1 MRTPLIMGNWK
12 MNLLTPEIKDLSESV
27 KKHNLP
33 GVDVVLF
40 PSFGYLSFV
49 AGVCGDSCDS
59 IKVGAQTVNEQD
71 MGAYTGEMSTSMLKD
86 LGCAYVLV
94 GHSERRTLFSETD
107 QIVVK
112 KVKKVVS
119 EGMTAVLCVGETLD
133 QRESLEVE
141 KVLSEQIKCVLNCLT
156 EDEAKLLVIAYEPVW
171 AIGTG
176 LAATSEQ
183 VQDVHAYIRKIVSG
197 FDIELAKTIKI
208 VYGGSL
214 KPSNATEILGLE
226 DVDGGLIGGASLK
239 SDDFAEIIN
248 IALCEKNK

>member
-27 KKHNLP
+27 KKHNRLE
-33 GVDVVLF
+33 VDVVLF
-40 PSFGYLSFV
+40 PPFGYLSFV
-49 AGVCGDSCDS
+49 SDVCGSANGS
-59 IKVGAQTVNEQD
+59 VKVGAQTASEHD

-86 LGCAYVLV
+86 LGCSYVLV
-94 GHSERRTLFSETD
+94 GHSERRTIFSETD
-107 QIVVK
+107 QMVLK
-112 KVKKVVS
+112 KVKKVLS
-119 EGMTAVLCVGETLD
+119 EGMTAVLCIGETLE
-133 QRESLEVE
+133 QRKSSEVE
-141 KVLSEQIKCVLNCLT
+141 KVLSTQLQCVLNSLT

-176 LAATSEQ
+176 LAATSNQ

-214 KPSNATEILGLE
+214 KPSNAKEILGLE

-248 IALCEKNK
+248 IALCEKN